1 MILGH
6 IGAAAEPAV
15 PALTAALRDPNRG
28 LRLTAADALG
38 RIGGSGRE
46 VLQGAARDADP
57 GVREAAVAGLGGG
70 LRDTGTRHDTLAS
83 ALGDPDPAVRTQ
95 AIGQLHA
102 GTRDEAQAMADLLVR
117 GFDDASPSV
126 REAARRQFIGLY
138 QHQLVT
144 PRFLVKILASADAES
159 RADAA
164 WQLGNG
170 FASPIP
176 VMRDTPTAQTL
187 EALRV
192 AVRDPEPKVRIYA
205 ARALV
210 AADPGARDVVAQT
223 LRDAMARVDAELQV
237 RAARVL
243 WQTTH
248 APKDVLGAYETG
260 LGASNKYVRFEA
272 MDAIREMGPAAEPL
286 RPALERLN
294 DDPDREVR
302 RRAEVTLAAVARR

>member
-117 GFDDASPSV
+117 GFDDA
-126 REAARRQFIGLY
+126 
-138 QHQLVT
+138 
-144 PRFLVKILASADAES
+144 ASIS
-159 RADAA
+159 T
-164 WQLGNG
+164 
-170 FASPIP
+170 S
-176 VMRDTPTAQTL
+176 
-187 EALRV
+187 
-192 AVRDPEPKVRIYA
+192 
-205 ARALV
+205 
-210 AADPGARDVVAQT
+210 
-223 LRDAMARVDAELQV
+223 
-237 RAARVL
+237 
-243 WQTTH
+243 
-248 APKDVLGAYETG
+248 
-260 LGASNKYVRFEA
+260 S
-272 MDAIREMGPAAEPL
+272 
-286 RPALERLN
+286 
-294 DDPDREVR
+294 
-302 RRAEVTLAAVARR
+302 